1 MKGNLP
7 STELQVVQLVFH
19 FAGNEKQPDVQ
30 LYYLCSG
37 QVIWLDGQELKE
49 NNWKVDYGL
58 EKEECGNISQNGSEF
73 VKIFVYAYQSTTSA
87 EEDFNNQANRVTCS
101 MGISRPLS
109 PTTPV
114 IQWAHEQ
121 NSHGGR

>member
-1 MKGNLP
+1 MMKGNLP

-30 LYYLCSG
+30 LYTITCVLVKWFGSMAR
-37 QVIWLDGQELKE
+37 ELKE

-73 VKIFVYAYQSTTSA
+73 VKIFVY
-87 EEDFNNQANRVTCS
+87 V
-101 MGISRPLS
+101 LS
-109 PTTPV
+109 
-114 IQWAHEQ
+114 EY
-121 NSHGGR
+121 NLSGGGF